1 MGGCSRSADITPPPP
16 QTPIP
21 RQRGDRQHKG
31 SDRPQQRHQQLC
43 VHVKVSFSKV
53 ARSPGGG
60 IKTESQ
66 RRYFEKFKPSVT
78 QNTLFVKME
87 GEGGGLLTAM
97 NSAPS
102 PTSEPVRNSVLVS
115 QTSSRLTDSYLHLE
129 HQRPNTLC
137 KDIKNN
143 SLLLQ
148 QLTCYRPC
156 DLQKQEPFTLLT
168 H

>member
-78 QNTLFVKME
+78 QNTLSVKME
-87 GEGGGLLTAM
+87 GVGGGVIDGNELCALADVRTGSEFCVSISDFQQTDRLLFTSGTPTAKYTM
-97 NSAPS
+97 
-102 PTSEPVRNSVLVS
+102 
-115 QTSSRLTDSYLHLE
+115 
-129 HQRPNTLC
+129 
-137 KDIKNN
+137 
-143 SLLLQ
+143 
-148 QLTCYRPC
+148 
-156 DLQKQEPFTLLT
+156 
-168 H
+168 